1 MITTQDLPNAI
12 FYSLTAYPHIEK
24 NHLHGEVVSYG
35 VLNLLLVDKNEE
47 DFEKVYKFSKDVGLP
62 TCLAD
67 LEFGKDK
74 LEELAENAVAMKD
87 IEHNPYKNYKRNGC
101 LLNGQIRK
109 NEIVGRTLEVVL

>member
-1 MITTQDLPNAI
+1 M
-12 FYSLTAYPHIEK
+12 
-24 NHLHGEVVSYG
+24 HGEVVSYG

-87 IEHNPYKNYKRNGC
+87 IEHNPYKITKEMVAC
-101 LLNGQIRK
+101 SMSK
-109 NEIVGRTLEVVL
+109 LEKMK

>member
-1 MITTQDLPNAI
+1 MTKDYTPDYNSGLAHAV
-12 FYSLTAYPHIEK
+12 FYALTSYPVIEEK
-24 NHLHGEVVSYG
+24 HLHGEVVSYG

-87 IEHNPYKNYKRNGC
+87 IEHNPYKITKEMVSCSMG
-101 LLNGQIRK
+101 K
-109 NEIVGRTLEVVL
+109 LEKMK